1 MVATSS
7 SVAAE
12 KDVMI
17 LLGFTTTGRRPDT
30 DGWKANAGDAKDTD
44 QKMAAADLIECIVER
59 GGCDMFYD
67 FELPPSLDAPL
78 RCYHPVTTIADQA
91 GKVSPVRSQVTNL
104 CTRGVGCKTQVQNPS
119 AKFATL

>member
-17 LLGFTTTGRRPDT
+17 LLGFTTTGRRTDT

-44 QKMAAADLIECIVER
+44 QKMAAADLIACIVER

-78 RCYHPVTTIADQA
+78 RCYHPVTIC
-91 GKVSPVRSQVTNL
+91 RS
-104 CTRGVGCKTQVQNPS
+104 GGCH
-119 AKFATL
+119 